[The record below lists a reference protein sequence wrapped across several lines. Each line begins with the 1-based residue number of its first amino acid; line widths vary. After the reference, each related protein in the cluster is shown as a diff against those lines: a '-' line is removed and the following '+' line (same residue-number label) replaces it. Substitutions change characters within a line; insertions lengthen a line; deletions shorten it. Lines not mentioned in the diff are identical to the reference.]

1 VTASGHKRGR
11 RPVAAV
17 FATPDEGK
25 FQRLRP
31 LIAGLVRHGFEVHV
45 LTDRRFAAEIEQ
57 LGGTF
62 VDLFGSYPV
71 DAVDDQSIPLPSR
84 YVTFA
89 AAYPEPIAADLE
101 RLAPRLIVYD
111 SFAVIAGVVGRML
124 GIPYVACCA
133 GHNVRPADAVAR
145 TAADPRVS
153 TAAACH
159 RAVETLRERYGLDD
173 ASPFSYLS
181 NLSPFLNLYG
191 EPSEFLTPQER
202 RIFEPIAFYGSLPS
216 LEEIAARRA
225 GPQCSWFGCRESE
238 LKVYVAFGG
247 YVWSYWPREVVDA
260 LACISDALARMPK
273 VSLLISLGG
282 AQLSPDAIQTLS
294 NRNVRVESYV
304 DQWQVLTQA
313 DLFVTHHGLK
323 STHEA
328 IFSGV
333 PMLAYPFFHDQPGL
347 AARCEQLGL
356 SIPLADSP
364 RSPLTP
370 DRVCA
375 AVYEITSRGDSIR
388 AKLAQAREWELRT
401 LAGRDKV
408 MQRIKDLV

>member
-1 VTASGHKRGR
+1 
-11 RPVAAV
+11 
-17 FATPDEGK
+17 
-25 FQRLRP
+25 
-31 LIAGLVRHGFEVHV
+31 
-45 LTDRRFAAEIEQ
+45 
-57 LGGTF
+57 
-62 VDLFGSYPV
+62 
-71 DAVDDQSIPLPSR
+71 
-84 YVTFA
+84 
-89 AAYPEPIAADLE
+89 
-101 RLAPRLIVYD
+101 
-111 SFAVIAGVVGRML
+111 
-124 GIPYVACCA
+124 
-133 GHNVRPADAVAR
+133 
-145 TAADPRVS
+145 
-153 TAAACH
+153 
-159 RAVETLRERYGLDD
+159 
-173 ASPFSYLS
+173 
-181 NLSPFLNLYG
+181 
-191 EPSEFLTPQER
+191 
-202 RIFEPIAFYGSLPS
+202 
-216 LEEIAARRA
+216 
-225 GPQCSWFGCRESE
+225 
-238 LKVYVAFGG
+238 
-247 YVWSYWPREVVDA
+247 VWSYWPREVVDA

-408 MQRIKDLV
+408 MQQIKDLV